1 MVSPQ
6 FFISGFL
13 RVVKE
18 TWWFIWVYND
28 VTFSIYSFRARF
40 GAQVDNDSLWW
51 LEVSVDDLVEMEIVH
66 PSSDAH
72 GPVHQQGRM
81 DLPACSQHLVE
92 LALGAVLHNNAVTWS
107 LGTNTPRSVKEETCY
122 RIVFVAKNTHVL
134 MASNSFVSSL
144 ISLSIKSFVCQ
155 EKPCVYSQLAIS
167 SVLALLLNNTLL

>member
-1 MVSPQ
+1 M
-6 FFISGFL
+6 
-13 RVVKE
+13 
-18 TWWFIWVYND
+18 
-28 VTFSIYSFRARF
+28 
-40 GAQVDNDSLWW
+40 
-51 LEVSVDDLVEMEIVH
+51 DDLVEMEIVH

-122 RIVFVAKNTHVL
+122 WIVFVAENTHVL

-144 ISLSIKSFVCQ
+144 ISLAIKSLVYQ
-155 EKPCVYSQLAIS
+155 EKPCVYSQLACNYLS
-167 SVLALLLNNTLL
+167 FSFALKQHFVEPPTCFEASKRKQL